1 MNPGQTDE
9 KSGPTNEAASAQ
21 GTSTSLPP
29 PPPRSLPPA
38 PDPALSEGPIRPV
51 EVMPS
56 NLPPPP
62 ALPSQAP
69 PVVRNTQLDD
79 VVSLIEQ
86 NEWSKVCA
94 QLTPSRDA
102 LPATSPA
109 LGLLYAVALREEELR
124 RAQGEKSL
132 DTGTERLALESL
144 ALLLGISPDSA
155 AARIIARRLL
165 RRPWSAAPAPAA
177 RTSILIVT
185 VAIAVGALVG
195 WILDEGFDRFY
206 HR

>member
-1 MNPGQTDE
+1 M
-9 KSGPTNEAASAQ
+9 
-21 GTSTSLPP
+21 
-29 PPPRSLPPA
+29 PPA
-38 PDPALSEGPIRPV
+38 ADPALDVAIRPV

-62 ALPSQAP
+62 ALPSYVP
-69 PVVRNTQLDD
+69 PEVRNTQLDG

-86 NEWSKVCA
+86 NEWTKVCA
-94 QLTPSRDA
+94 ELAPSRDA

-124 RAQGEKSL
+124 RAQPEKSL
-132 DTGTERLALESL
+132 DAGTERLALESL
-144 ALLLGISPDSA
+144 ALLLGISSESA

-165 RRPWSAAPAPAA
+165 RRPWSATPAPTA
-177 RTSILIVT
+177 RTSLVIVL
-185 VAIAVGALVG
+185 VAIAIGALVG
-195 WILDEGFDRFY
+195 WMLDEGFDRFF

>member
-1 MNPGQTDE
+1 MDQTDQADATP
-9 KSGPTNEAASAQ
+9 GDTPASA
-21 GTSTSLPP
+21 PP
-29 PPPRSLPPA
+29 PPPRSILPGPS
-38 PDPALSEGPIRPV
+38 PDLASVAVRPV

-62 ALPSQAP
+62 ALPSKAP
-69 PVVRNTQLDD
+69 PAVRNTQLDD

-94 QLTPSRDA
+94 TLAPSRDA
-102 LPATSPA
+102 LPATSPS

-124 RAQGEKSL
+124 HARPEHSHDPA
-132 DTGTERLALESL
+132 TERLALESL

-165 RRPWSAAPAPAA
+165 RRPWSAAPAPTT
-177 RTSILIVT
+177 RTSLAIVA
-185 VAIAVGALVG
+185 VAIALGALVG
-195 WILDEGFDRFY
+195 WILDEGFDRFF